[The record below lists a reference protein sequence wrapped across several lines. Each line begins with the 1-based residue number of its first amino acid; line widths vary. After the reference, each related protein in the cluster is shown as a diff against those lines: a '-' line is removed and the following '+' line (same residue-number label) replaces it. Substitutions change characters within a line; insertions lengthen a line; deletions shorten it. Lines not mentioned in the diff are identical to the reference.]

1 MTEPAVAEPE
11 RVEDFAADAE
21 VTAPT
26 SEAPRA
32 TRARR
37 AKAVKHDAVLASEA
51 AQKLALEA
59 VTAIADPGAVGDHVD
74 FVMDAE
80 RLGTHYFASNA
91 KGYPDWRWAVTVARA
106 PRAKV
111 ATVCETNLMPS
122 ATSVLAPEWVPWAD
136 RLAPGDLS
144 AGDVLP
150 YKEDDPRLEA
160 GFEATGDEDVDQVA
174 FFELGLGRKRVL
186 SAEGRDEAAQ
196 RWYDG
201 DHGPS
206 AEVAR
211 KAPAQCG
218 SCGYFVP
225 MAGVLRQQFGV
236 CANDWSPADGKVVAL
251 DFGCGAHSEVEMQA
265 PEAHDHQDAPV
276 LDEFDADL
284 EVENAETDTSAATSD
299 KANESESPQA

>member
-106 PRAKV
+106 PRAKT
-111 ATVCETNLMPS
+111 ATVCETHLVPGEDS
-122 ATSVLAPEWVPWAD
+122 LLSPEWLPWAE
-136 RLAPGDLS
+136 RLRPGDVGP
-144 AGDVLP
+144 GDVTP
-150 YKEDDPRLEA
+150 KIDDDPNLVA
-160 GFEATGDEDVDQVA
+160 GFEATGAEDVDQLA
-174 FFELGLGRKRVL
+174 IWELGLGRPRVL
-186 SAEGRDEAAQ
+186 SGEGREAAAQ

-201 DHGPS
+201 DHGPKAQVALKAS
-206 AEVAR
+206 AT
-211 KAPAQCG
+211 C
-218 SCGYFVP
+218 STCGYFVP
-225 MAGVLRQQFGV
+225 MAGALRPVFGV
-236 CANDWSPADGKVVAL
+236 CANEWSPSDGGVVSL
-251 DFGCGAHSEVEMQA
+251 DHGCGAHSEVDVEA
-265 PEAHDHQDAPV
+265 PEPEQIGEPI
-276 LDEFDADL
+276 LDETV
-284 EVENAETDTSAATSD
+284 VEEL
-299 KANESESPQA
+299 

>member
-1 MTEPAVAEPE
+1 MTEFAVDDPQ

-21 VTAPT
+21 PPVA
-26 SEAPRA
+26 RA
-32 TRARR
+32 VAARARR
-37 AKAVKHDAVLASEA
+37 VKSVKPDAVLTSQAARELAQEA
-51 AQKLALEA
+51 AAG
-59 VTAIADPGAVGDHVD
+59 IADPGTVGDHVA

-91 KGYPDWRWAVTVARA
+91 KAYPDWRWAVTVARA

-111 ATVCETNLMPS
+111 ATVCETNLVPS
-122 ATSVLAPEWVPWAD
+122 STSVLAPEWVPWAD
-136 RLAPGDLS
+136 RLAPGDLN

-150 YKEDDPRLEA
+150 YKDDDPRLEG
-160 GFEATGDEDVDQVA
+160 GFEATGEEDVDAVA

-186 SAEGRDEAAQ
+186 SAEGREEAAQ

-201 DHGPS
+201 DHGPGS
-206 AEVAR
+206 DVAR
-211 KAPAQCG
+211 KAPAACAT
-218 SCGYFVP
+218 CGYFVP

-251 DFGCGAHSEVEMQA
+251 DFGCGAHSEVDMQA

-276 LDEFDADL
+276 LDEFEADL
-284 EVENAETDTSAATSD
+284 EVEGSDEAGPVGDTAGEKSSD
-299 KANESESPQA
+299 APQS

>member
-1 MTEPAVAEPE
+1 MTESAVDDPQ

-21 VTAPT
+21 VPVTPTA
-26 SEAPRA
+26 AA
-32 TRARR
+32 RARR
-37 AKAVKHDAVLASEA
+37 AKNAKPDAVLTSDA
-51 AQKLALEA
+51 ARGLAEQAA
-59 VTAIADPGAVGDHVD
+59 VQIADPGAVGEHVA
-74 FVMDAE
+74 FTMDAE

-91 KGYPDWRWAVTVARA
+91 KAYPDWRWAVTVARA

-111 ATVCETNLMPS
+111 ATVCETNLVPS

-150 YKEDDPRLEA
+150 YKDDDPRLEG
-160 GFEATGDEDVDQVA
+160 GFEATGEEDVDSVA

-186 SAEGRDEAAQ
+186 SAEGREEAAQ

-201 DHGPS
+201 EHGPG

-211 KAPAQCG
+211 KAPAAC
-218 SCGYFVP
+218 STCGYFVP

-251 DFGCGAHSEVEMQA
+251 DFGCGAHSEVDMEA
-265 PEAHDHQDAPV
+265 PEAHEHQDAPV

-284 EVENAETDTSAATSD
+284 EVEDNDEAASGDDAVGETSGEAS
-299 KANESESPQA
+299 QG